1 MQQETG
7 APAKVKIFIRPAIL
21 QRQNANISCQAIFLV
36 GGFGANKYLK
46 SRLQACMGGIAVL
59 QPEDAYENPLS
70 YRSQKMADFPGME
83 QMGCCCQVRV

>member
-7 APAKVKIFIRPAIL
+7 APTKVRFFIRSAIL
-21 QRQNANISCQAIFLV
+21 QTQNANISCQAIFLV
-36 GGFGANKYLK
+36 RGFGANKYLK
-46 SRLQACMGGIAVL
+46 YRLQAYIGGITVL

-70 YRSQKMADFPGME
+70 YHSRKMTDFFGIE

>member
-21 QRQNANISCQAIFLV
+21 QMQNANISCQAIFLV

-46 SRLQACMGGIAVL
+46 SRLQACMGGIAIL

-70 YRSQKMADFPGME
+70 YRSQKMADFSGME